1 MSKNKKLQSDLM
13 LLLTSL
19 IWGSSFIFQS
29 LGANHLGPFTFN
41 TFRYVLAVISL
52 LPAILYFKK
61 KIRLLLISTIQ
72 NLQPMFN
79 PIMRIVHS
87 SEILQSS

>member
-61 KIRLLLISTIQ
+61 KNSVLISTIQ
-72 NLQPMFN
+72 NLQPMFD
-79 PIMRIVHS
+79 PIVRIVHS
-87 SEILQSS
+87 SEILKSS

>member
-41 TFRYVLAVISL
+41 TFRYVLAVI
-52 LPAILYFKK
+52 
-61 KIRLLLISTIQ
+61 RLLLISTIQ

-87 SEILQSS
+87 SEILKSS